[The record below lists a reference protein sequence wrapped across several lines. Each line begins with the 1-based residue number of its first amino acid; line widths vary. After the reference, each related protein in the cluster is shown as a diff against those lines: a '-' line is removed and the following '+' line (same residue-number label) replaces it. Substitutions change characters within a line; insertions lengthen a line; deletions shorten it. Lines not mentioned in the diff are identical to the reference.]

1 MLRPLASALLAFAV
15 VAAAPAHAADRP
27 IVAIEVHSQVSREG
41 RDLKGELRAALQKEV
56 DAMDFKETPRGA
68 RFTLSASLLKLD
80 SSTDGGKVRSSARVS
95 VVLKNGRGAVQAI
108 LQGRATAED
117 APSAARRAE
126 QGALEAAVQSA
137 VKPLPGAVRLD
148 RRREAA
154 ARSPRGLP
162 RTDPLRSREGAP
174 GGSPA
179 RCGPG
184 RSGVRRVS
192 LGPAKG
198 PGRGR

>member
-80 SSTDGGKVRSSARVS
+80 SSTDGG
-95 VVLKNGRGAVQAI
+95 
-108 LQGRATAED
+108 
-117 APSAARRAE
+117 
-126 QGALEAAVQSA
+126 
-137 VKPLPGAVRLD
+137 
-148 RRREAA
+148 
-154 ARSPRGLP
+154 
-162 RTDPLRSREGAP
+162 
-174 GGSPA
+174 
-179 RCGPG
+179 RCGPP
-184 RSGVRRVS
+184 
-192 LGPAKG
+192 PAC
-198 PGRGR
+198 RWC